1 MDGPEKETEMS
12 TAQPSQ
18 LDLSVEG
25 MTCASCVA
33 RVERALKSVPGVQTA
48 SVNLATERALVQ
60 MDEDLGPEKLIAAV
74 TKAGYKAA
82 LVNEE
87 IRNENKVE
95 KRDAEASLL
104 RRSLFISAAL
114 TLPIFLL
121 EMGSHLIPA
130 LHHFFMQ
137 SFGDTKQLQF
147 LLATLVLLGPGRRF
161 YTKGFPALVRFAPDM
176 NSLVAMG
183 TLAAFGYSFVATFF
197 PKWLPYAAN
206 HVFYEAAT
214 VIVTL
219 VLLGRYLEARAKG
232 RTSLAIQRLFRLQ
245 AKTALV
251 RKGDGVTEVPIA
263 EVVSEDIVEIRP
275 GERIPVDGEILE
287 GSSYVDESM
296 ITGEPIPVFK
306 EKGARLTG
314 GTVNQNGALAMRA
327 TAVGDRTLLAQIIRM
342 VEQAQGSKLPIQS
355 LVDRITLWFVPTVMA
370 LSAFTFALWMWLGP
384 DPALP
389 LALVNA
395 VAVLIIA
402 CPCAMGLAT
411 PTSILVGTGRGAELG
426 ILFRKGEAL
435 QALKET
441 RIVVFDKTGTLTE
454 GRPILTDLHTLED
467 FSRITVLSK
476 AASLER
482 LSEHPVG
489 RAIFNAAQAENMSL
503 ETVKGFEVVVGYGI
517 RGDVAG
523 SNVQIGADR
532 FMATLGIDLTP
543 VSELAQGL
551 AEEAKT
557 PLYVSIEGKL
567 AGVLAVSDPLKKSA
581 FSAVNR
587 LHEMGIHVA
596 MITGDNRHTAAVV
609 GRKLGIEEVLAEV
622 LPEGKLE
629 AVRKLKAKGRLA
641 FVGDGINDAPALA
654 EADIGI
660 AIGSGTDVAV
670 ETAGVVLMSGNIEAV
685 PNAIALSKATLK
697 NIRENLFWA
706 FGYNVAL
713 IPMAAG
719 IFYPINGLLLSPVF
733 AAGAMALSS
742 VFVLGNALRLKKFK
756 AWNMDRN
763 PGNKELILKAIS

>member
-1 MDGPEKETEMS
+1 MTN
-12 TAQPSQ
+12 QPSP
-18 LDLSVEG
+18 LNLSVEG

-33 RVERALKSVPGVQTA
+33 RVERALKAVPGVENA

-60 MDEDLGPEKLIAAV
+60 AGAGLEAEKLIAAV
-74 TKAGYKAA
+74 KKAGYQAA
-82 LVNEE
+82 VVNEA
-87 IRNENKVE
+87 IRNENTEE
-95 KRDAEASLL
+95 KREAEASLL
-104 RRSLFISAAL
+104 RRSLFISLLL
-114 TLPIFLL
+114 TLPIFVL

-130 LHHFFMQ
+130 LHHFF
-137 SFGDTKQLQF
+137 SSALGDTKQLQF

-161 YTKGFPALVRFAPDM
+161 YKKGIPALVRLAPDM
-176 NSLVAMG
+176 NSLVAVG
-183 TLAAFGYSFVATFF
+183 TLAAYGYSVVATFF
-197 PKWLPYAAN
+197 PTLLPEAAN

-232 RTSLAIQRLFRLQ
+232 RTSLAIQRLLRLQ

-251 RKGDGVTEVPIA
+251 RKGSGVTEVPIA
-263 EVVSEDIVEIRP
+263 EVVPEDIVEIRP
-275 GERIPVDGEILE
+275 GERIPVDGEVIE

-296 ITGEPIPVFK
+296 ITGEPIPVSK

-314 GTVNQNGALAMRA
+314 GTVNQKGALAMRA
-327 TAVGDRTLLAQIIRM
+327 TAVGSRTLLAQIIRM

-355 LVDRITLWFVPTVMA
+355 LVDRITLWFVPAVMA
-370 LSAFTFALWMWLGP
+370 LSALTFILWRWLGP
-384 DPALP
+384 EPALP

-441 RIVVFDKTGTLTE
+441 RIVAFDKTGTLTE
-454 GRPILTDLHTLED
+454 GHPVLTDLHVLEG
-467 FSRITVLSK
+467 FSRETVLSQ

-489 RAIFNAAQAENMSL
+489 QAIFKAAQLENLPL
-503 ETVKGFEVVVGYGI
+503 ETVEGFEVLVGYGI
-517 RGDVAG
+517 RGKVQG
-523 SNVQIGADR
+523 SQVEIGADR
-532 FMATLGIDLTP
+532 FMTTLGIDLTP
-543 VSELAQGL
+543 VVVLARGL

-557 PLYVSIEGKL
+557 PLYVAINGKL
-567 AGVLAVSDPLKKSA
+567 GAVLAVSDPIKKSA
-581 FSAVNR
+581 LSAVNR

-596 MITGDNRHTAAVV
+596 MITGDNHYTAAVV
-609 GRKLGIEEVLAEV
+609 GRKLGIDEVLAEV

-654 EADIGI
+654 EADVGI

-670 ETAGVVLMSGNIEAV
+670 ETAGVVLVSGNIESV

-697 NIRENLFWA
+697 NIQENLFWA

-719 IFYPINGLLLSPVF
+719 VFYPINGLLLSPVF

-742 VFVLGNALRLKKFK
+742 VFVLGNALRLKKFSPSNLGGSMKNKDVVPK
-756 AWNMDRN
+756 A
-763 PGNKELILKAIS
+763 AS